1 MRKAGLANSVRISA
15 VHLTRFPTVLSFQPG
30 RGALR
35 PSAHLCPSTQDPVN
49 LLGSWVDFTSRE
61 GSAELGGKWDNCGEV
76 GGGNHAARQ
85 EKAME
90 KGRTSSWGDQLLAL
104 AGARWEL
111 HGQRRGQ
118 VAPGRSGLCGQAE
131 LASFPGP
138 AICEF
143 CDPGK

>member
-1 MRKAGLANSVRISA
+1 M
-15 VHLTRFPTVLSFQPG
+15 HLTRFPTVLSFQPG

-111 HGQRRGQ
+111 HGQSK
-118 VAPGRSGLCGQAE
+118 ARSRLGGQACVDGQSWLPF
-131 LASFPGP
+131 LALPFVSSVTPGSDCTSLSHSFHL
-138 AICEF
+138 
-143 CDPGK
+143 

>member
-1 MRKAGLANSVRISA
+1 MGAMRKAGLANSVRISA

-76 GGGNHAARQ
+76 GGGNHASRQ

-104 AGARWEL
+104 AGARVGAPWAEK
-111 HGQRRGQ
+111 R
-118 VAPGRSGLCGQAE
+118 PGRAWEVRPVWTGRAGFLSWPCHL
-131 LASFPGP
+131 
-138 AICEF
+138 
-143 CDPGK
+143 